1 MFYEVKVLDKEGQIK
16 KVISSKSLSRKF
28 WKAKNEG
35 KEFCGKLGQDDDELD
50 FKGLVPKSSPAKGRN
65 IL

>member
-35 KEFCGKLGQDDDELD
+35 KEFCGKLQLDEDELD
-50 FKGLVPKSSPAKGRN
+50 FKGALRKTAASRGSNLP
-65 IL
+65 